1 MAETIDLT
9 ALFQDVAWTT
19 LKVAAPILIV
29 ALGVG
34 LLISIFQ
41 AATQINEQ
49 TLTFVP
55 KVLAIVLVLLIA
67 GSWMMQMLMEFTYR
81 VFELMR
87 HTL

>member
-1 MAETIDLT
+1 MATIDLA
-9 ALFQDVAWTT
+9 ALFQDVTMTT
-19 LKVAAPILIV
+19 LKLAAPILIV

-55 KVLAIVLVLLIA
+55 KILAIALVLVLT
-67 GSWMMQMLMEFTYR
+67 GSWMMQMLIEFTRR
-81 VFELMR
+81 VFELM
-87 HTL
+87 TLSL

>member
-1 MAETIDLT
+1 MSATIDLT

-55 KVLAIVLVLLIA
+55 KVLAIVLVLVVA
-67 GSWMMQMLMEFTYR
+67 GSWMMQMLLEFTYR

-87 HTL
+87 QTL